1 MRVSTF
7 PLFLSLVFL
16 SVHCVSGWTTLITT
30 KLNRYRSAQGTVSQM
45 AALQDFFQVPWASKP
60 KPIEPP
66 PTPKYDPVTI
76 NPDFRVAT
84 LFLSIGLVLDQIPYI
99 QLTLG
104 PVITLLGL
112 LFLVQ
117 TFRIRFRFT
126 EDNELELVNVS
137 NLLSGEVES
146 SGENLVV
153 GGANIWKCD
162 TIVNYDFFPPI
173 DSSPVGPILVYFKE
187 TQTPEESWGEGPG
200 AIANKPEKIASGEA
214 VAGQVHFFPAVCNS
228 EQLLAE
234 FEKRQ
239 CAKL

>member
-1 MRVSTF
+1 MDDTDHNQIESIPIGSRDSE
-7 PLFLSLVFL
+7 PDGSAAGFLS
-16 SVHCVSGWTTLITT
+16 GTMGIKTKADRTT
-30 KLNRYRSAQGTVSQM
+30 
-45 AALQDFFQVPWASKP
+45 
-60 KPIEPP
+60 

-187 TQTPEESWGEGPG
+187 TQTPEESWGRVPVLSPISLKRLPPVKQWLDKSISSPPC
-200 AIANKPEKIASGEA
+200 ATQSSYWPSLKNVNVP
-214 VAGQVHFFPAVCNS
+214 NS
-228 EQLLAE
+228 RRKEN
-234 FEKRQ
+234 
-239 CAKL
+239 